1 MGVMVGLL
9 ALIFVI
15 FGAWGF
21 TGIRYWKELR
31 GEIEKNTNEAKKNAE
46 EIEKDANEAKKS
58 AEEAKKDADK
68 ANKAAEEAID
78 TFRERAKHLP
88 SLSEPFSED
97 QKGY

>member
-21 TGIRYWKELR
+21 TEIRHWKELR

-46 EIEKDANEAKKS
+46 EIESQEKCRRN
-58 AEEAKKDADK
+58 
-68 ANKAAEEAID
+68 
-78 TFRERAKHLP
+78 RERCKR
-88 SLSEPFSED
+88 SQEMC
-97 QKGY
+97 

>member
-1 MGVMVGLL
+1 MVGLL

-68 ANKAAEEAID
+68 AKKAAEEAKPIFD
-78 TFRERAKHLP
+78 RLKKSRRR
-88 SLSEPFSED
+88 D
-97 QKGY
+97 